1 LSEPELVPWL
11 RAQVQARL
19 DLARECSQGSD
30 GHWWRR
36 THVLGDGTPVP
47 VGALYEGAQLLD
59 WDGEPGHGEY
69 TVVYDEGSP
78 GDAQFEHIAG
88 NDPRDTIARCE
99 SELAVLDEHA
109 PYACTWPGGSRC
121 TTCASSEVYPNGV
134 AVMAAFPCR
143 TVRLLGRAYRH
154 HAGYLE
160 AWSPTG

>member
-1 LSEPELVPWL
+1 VAVVSEQAELVPWL

-36 THVLGDGTPVP
+36 THVLGDGTAVP

-59 WDGEPGHGEY
+59 WDGEPGPGEW

-99 SELAVLDEHA
+99 SELAVLDAHDEA
-109 PYACTWPGGSRC
+109 W
-121 TTCASSEVYPNGV
+121 
-134 AVMAAFPCR
+134 
-143 TVRLLGRAYRH
+143 RLLNTPAGQGHLQVGRAQAWRSAVRHIGYAYRH
-154 HAGYLE
+154 RPGYLE
-160 AWSPTG
+160 AWKPTG